1 MNSKE
6 IFLHACHRQPVPRPP
21 VWLMRQVGRYQAE
34 YQALRKRFSFIELIT
49 RPDVA
54 AEASLF
60 VMNGIDPDAIILFSD
75 ILTVL
80 AAMGAE
86 LSYEPKL
93 KVTADLSRL
102 NMTPNE
108 TWLVPAYE
116 TLHIL
121 KDEVQNKKALI
132 GFAGAPYTL
141 LYYLMGRGEEVRAIL
156 PMEEAATRDL
166 LDKLAN
172 IVAWHLRQQHK
183 AGADVLQIFDSH
195 AGELPPHLYETFALA
210 PLRQVVDQLSD
221 VDCPLIVFGRGRHHL
236 AHRRALPNC
245 VLSLDWTI
253 PLADVPDA
261 EHLAVQGNLD
271 PAMLLGGPALTREAT
286 NAMLASAHRFGGYI
300 ANLGHGV
307 LPKTPV
313 NSVQAFVETVK
324 SFAYE
329 D

>member
-1 MNSKE
+1 
-6 IFLHACHRQPVPRPP
+6 
-21 VWLMRQVGRYQAE
+21 MRQVGRYQPE
-34 YQALRKRFSFIELIT
+34 YQALRKRFSFIELIS

-60 VMNGIDPDAIILFSD
+60 VMDKIDPDGIILFSD

-93 KVTADLSRL
+93 KVTADLGRL
-102 NMTPNE
+102 NVAPNE
-108 TWLVPAYE
+108 SWLVPAYE

-121 KDEVQNKKALI
+121 KEEIQDEKALI

-141 LYYLMGRGEEVRAIL
+141 LYYLMGRGDEIRAIL
-156 PMEEAATRDL
+156 PMEEAATREL
-166 LDKLAN
+166 LDRIAN
-172 IVAWHLRQQHK
+172 VVARHLRQQRE

-195 AGELPPHLYETFALA
+195 AGDLPPHLYETFALG
-210 PLRQVVDQLSD
+210 PLLQVIDQLSD
-221 VDCPLIVFGRGRHHL
+221 LDCPLIIFGRGRHHL
-236 AHRRALPNC
+236 DHRAALPGC

-253 PLADVPDA
+253 DLSAVPDA
-261 EHLAVQGNLD
+261 GNLAVQGNLD
-271 PAMLLGGPALTREAT
+271 SAVLLGGPAFTREAAR
-286 NAMLASAHRFGGYI
+286 AMLATAGRFGGYI

-324 SFAYE
+324 SFAY
-329 D
+329 DN